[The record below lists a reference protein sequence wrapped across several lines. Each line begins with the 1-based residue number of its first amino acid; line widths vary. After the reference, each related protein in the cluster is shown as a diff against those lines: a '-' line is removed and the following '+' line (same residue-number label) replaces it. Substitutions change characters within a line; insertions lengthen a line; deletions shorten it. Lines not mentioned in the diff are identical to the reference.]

1 MIGISYDIKV
11 DSFIHDIGSECC
23 IPLSRLTFDELKKQ
37 IDMIAATGFARAEDA
52 ASKLRLNEE
61 INVASVRELL
71 DLPAND

>member
-1 MIGISYDIKV
+1 
-11 DSFIHDIGSECC
+11 
-23 IPLSRLTFDELKKQ
+23 
-37 IDMIAATGFARAEDA
+37 MIAATGFARAEDA